1 MMASR
6 WIALL
11 LHCAREFEASYLR
24 TRTKCCIGSCLFVSD
39 EFPPNSRLRFPG
51 EDTMIYTNPIIE
63 CLRFV
68 EEVHHGQYDK
78 LGVPYLLHPV
88 AVAEQMTTENEIL
101 VALLHDVVEDTS
113 VTLDDLRDR
122 GYSDEVVAAVDI
134 LTRRSGEPY
143 STYIERVST
152 NELAR
157 RIKLADL
164 QHNLQP
170 DRVKLLGND
179 TLVKRYEK
187 ALRQLSSVG
196 MQ

>member
-1 MMASR
+1 
-6 WIALL
+6 
-11 LHCAREFEASYLR
+11 
-24 TRTKCCIGSCLFVSD
+24 
-39 EFPPNSRLRFPG
+39 
-51 EDTMIYTNPIIE
+51 MIYTNTIVE

-78 LGVPYLLHPV
+78 LGVPYVLHPV
-88 AVAEQMTTENEIL
+88 AVAEQMTTEKEIL

-157 RIKLADL
+157 RVKLADL
-164 QHNLQP
+164 RHN
-170 DRVKLLGND
+170 
-179 TLVKRYEK
+179 
-187 ALRQLSSVG
+187 
-196 MQ
+196 

>member
-1 MMASR
+1 
-6 WIALL
+6 
-11 LHCAREFEASYLR
+11 
-24 TRTKCCIGSCLFVSD
+24 
-39 EFPPNSRLRFPG
+39 
-51 EDTMIYTNPIIE
+51 
-63 CLRFV
+63 
-68 EEVHHGQYDK
+68 
-78 LGVPYLLHPV
+78 
-88 AVAEQMTTENEIL
+88 MTTEKEIL
-101 VALLHDVVEDTS
+101 AALLHDVVEDTY

-143 STYIERVST
+143 SIYIERVST

-157 RIKLADL
+157 RVKLADL
-164 QHNLQP
+164 RHNLQP

>member
-1 MMASR
+1 MRASR

-11 LHCAREFEASYLR
+11 LHCAREFEAS
-24 TRTKCCIGSCLFVSD
+24 
-39 EFPPNSRLRFPG
+39 
-51 EDTMIYTNPIIE
+51 
-63 CLRFV
+63 FV

-78 LGVPYLLHPV
+78 LGVPYVLHPV
-88 AVAEQMTTENEIL
+88 AVAEQMTTEKEIL

-122 GYSDEVVAAVDI
+122 GYTDEVVAAVDI

-152 NELAR
+152 SELAR
-157 RIKLADL
+157 RVKLADL

-179 TLVKRYEK
+179 TLVNGEELIRRVVTGSL
-187 ALRQLSSVG
+187 ALVIWIKLF
-196 MQ
+196 

>member
-1 MMASR
+1 
-6 WIALL
+6 
-11 LHCAREFEASYLR
+11 
-24 TRTKCCIGSCLFVSD
+24 
-39 EFPPNSRLRFPG
+39 
-51 EDTMIYTNPIIE
+51 MIYTNIIVE

-78 LGVPYLLHPV
+78 LGVPYVLRPV
-88 AVAEQMTTENEIL
+88 AVAEHMTTENEIL

-152 NELAR
+152 SELAR
-157 RIKLADL
+157 RVKLADL
-164 QHNLQP
+164 RHNLQP

>member
-1 MMASR
+1 M
-6 WIALL
+6 
-11 LHCAREFEASYLR
+11 LHRQLSPWFP
-24 TRTKCCIGSCLFVSD
+24 D

-51 EDTMIYTNPIIE
+51 EDTMLYTNTIIE

-78 LGVPYLLHPV
+78 LGVPYVLHPV
-88 AVAEQMTTENEIL
+88 AVAEHMTTENEIL

-143 STYIERVST
+143 ST
-152 NELAR
+152 
-157 RIKLADL
+157 
-164 QHNLQP
+164 
-170 DRVKLLGND
+170 
-179 TLVKRYEK
+179 
-187 ALRQLSSVG
+187 
-196 MQ
+196 

>member
-1 MMASR
+1 M
-6 WIALL
+6 
-11 LHCAREFEASYLR
+11 
-24 TRTKCCIGSCLFVSD
+24 
-39 EFPPNSRLRFPG
+39 
-51 EDTMIYTNPIIE
+51 
-63 CLRFV
+63 
-68 EEVHHGQYDK
+68 
-78 LGVPYLLHPV
+78 
-88 AVAEQMTTENEIL
+88 
-101 VALLHDVVEDTS
+101 
-113 VTLDDLRDR
+113 RDR

-152 NELAR
+152 SELAR
-157 RIKLADL
+157 RVKLADL
-164 QHNLQP
+164 RHNLQP